1 MIPYH
6 FKYDVL
12 QPIGNRLEE
21 DGASLTHA
29 FFSLLNSYL
38 GVTMKVFDRVKVL
51 IQTEQS
57 GPQHERVIMKLTEP
71 AVEGLSV
78 VSPME

>member
-1 MIPYH
+1 MP
-6 FKYDVL
+6 V
-12 QPIGNRLEE
+12 QPFISDLFN
-21 DGASLTHA
+21 
-29 FFSLLNSYL
+29 FNIFIL

>member
-1 MIPYH
+1 MSFYVVIFIY
-6 FKYDVL
+6 KKRDAY
-12 QPIGNRLEE
+12 
-21 DGASLTHA
+21 ATHHQWLHYNIII
-29 FFSLLNSYL
+29 FTS